1 MIFVHFLDAYKGKS
15 WFVLEFKRALIVEMR
30 ELLLE
35 NEEKAEARLSRS
47 FLRDVGNSLPRNH
60 YRVSTKRE
68 MATAQSENHITRVIT
83 ILISRG
89 MIGRDVNAR
98 PVRMP
103 VYLAGREEV
112 CEEGEAKVGDGTES
126 KLPVAAKPPR

>member
-15 WFVLEFKRALIVEMR
+15 RFGLLEFVKRVLIVRMR
-30 ELLLE
+30 EVT
-35 NEEKAEARLSRS
+35 
-47 FLRDVGNSLPRNH
+47 RD
-60 YRVSTKRE
+60 STKRE

-98 PVRMP
+98 PARMP
-103 VYLAGREEV
+103 VYLAGREKV
-112 CEEGEAKVGDGTES
+112 CGKGGGGKVGDGTES